1 MDTIG
6 QGKSLIVKNM
16 NYGRNDADFDRTDHS
31 GTYT

>member
-1 MDTIG
+1 MDTNG

-16 NYGRNDADFDRTDHS
+16 IYGRNGADFDRTDDT